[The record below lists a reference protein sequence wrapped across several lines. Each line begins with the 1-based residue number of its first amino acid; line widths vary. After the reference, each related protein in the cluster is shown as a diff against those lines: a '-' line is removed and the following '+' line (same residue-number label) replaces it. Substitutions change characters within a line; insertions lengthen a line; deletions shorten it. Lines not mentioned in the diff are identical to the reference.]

1 MTIHTIQAIQQ
12 KQTILILLQNYRKT
26 LCQLSKIVC
35 VCCINPVFTVEAIDK
50 KSFYHKRHKMSNFN
64 SSQSSLSKTKFKFEP
79 VTGSKQK
86 HMAVPSIAGS
96 ALSLKY
102 PLFQGLLLKV
112 QLFKL
117 LLCRICTCNYN
128 YYLVLRF
135 IGVFLENSVNCE

>member
-1 MTIHTIQAIQQ
+1 
-12 KQTILILLQNYRKT
+12 
-26 LCQLSKIVC
+26 
-35 VCCINPVFTVEAIDK
+35 
-50 KSFYHKRHKMSNFN
+50 MSNFN

-102 PLFQGLLLKV
+102 PLFQGLLMKV

-117 LLCRICTCNYN
+117 LLCRICTCDYK

-135 IGVFLENSVNCE
+135 IGVFLENSVNC